1 MGKIVYSMLMSLDG
15 YISRPDGE
23 IGLPVPEGALHEH
36 FNEAMRR
43 TAVSLQGRR
52 MYEMMR
58 YWDGADEAFGGD
70 QVALDFAHA
79 WQAHP
84 KIVFSRTLKEVGPNA
99 RLADQDLE
107 TVARSLKTEVEGEI
121 GVAGADL
128 AGQLARKGLVDEYQL
143 YLQPVVLGAGKPF
156 FQAGLTLDLKLLGT
170 ESLTQDV
177 TLLRYA
183 PAG

>member
-58 YWDGADEAFGGD
+58 YWDGADNP
-70 QVALDFAHA
+70 FA
-79 WQAHP
+79 
-84 KIVFSRTLKEVGPNA
+84 R
-99 RLADQDLE
+99 
-107 TVARSLKTEVEGEI
+107 EG
-121 GVAGADL
+121 
-128 AGQLARKGLVDEYQL
+128 
-143 YLQPVVLGAGKPF
+143 
-156 FQAGLTLDLKLLGT
+156 
-170 ESLTQDV
+170 
-177 TLLRYA
+177 
-183 PAG
+183 

>member
-15 YISRPDGE
+15 YISRPDGDV
-23 IGLPVPEGALHEH
+23 GLPVPEGALHEH

-58 YWDGADEAFGGD
+58 YWDGADATFGGD

-121 GVAGADL
+121 AVSGAEL
-128 AGQLARKGLVDEYQL
+128 AAQLAAAGLIDEYQL
-143 YLQPVVLGAGKPF
+143 YLQPVVLGGGKPYF
-156 FQAGLTLDLKLLGT
+156 RSGLTLDLKLLGA
-170 ESLTQDV
+170 ENLTQGV